1 MAGPIRMLYDEFM
14 NEVLSNTTRDVS
26 GGRRTVLLAL
36 GQENEILKRGI
47 YDQVRRAGWSV
58 LDLRFHGMEIP
69 RSFCADGV
77 LFRLAGQ
84 AVPLVRRFL
93 RTGVPV
99 VQIHDAVLPERCC
112 CVIQDRQGIGKAAA
126 EHFAQRGFRNMAY
139 LHSEEFDTSP
149 FKPTGLSFVQ
159 HARGLGAKA
168 DLFAIQRLGRIIS
181 WARFEVLARRFG
193 REIAKLELPLGI
205 FTYNDVM
212 AVRIC
217 RFCDAL
223 GLRVPEE
230 VAVLGNGNAPYKCE
244 YAPTPLSSVDPN
256 FFLQGRAAAELLG
269 RLMDGEP
276 PPAEPVLITP
286 AGVVTRQSTDVL
298 AMPDADTARALRY
311 MWEHLDKPVGVPEIA
326 EACGMSRSTLERHF
340 RKYLR
345 RSVTEELVRKR
356 LERGCEMLRATEL
369 SINEIARQVGF
380 KTETYFFRV
389 FGKAMGMTPRKYRLA
404 QTAGGGEAE
413 APETPGTISGM

>member
-1 MAGPIRMLYDEFM
+1 MTQFGANVVAGPVRLLYDGFM
-14 NEVLSNTTRDVS
+14 NETSSSTTHDVS
-26 GGRRTVLLAL
+26 SGRRTVLLAL
-36 GQENEILKRGI
+36 GWESEILKRGI
-47 YDQVRRAGWSV
+47 YDHVRRAGWSV

-69 RSFCADGV
+69 RSFRADGV
-77 LFRLAGQ
+77 LFLLAGQ
-84 AVPLVRRFL
+84 ATPLVRRFL
-93 RTGVPV
+93 RMGVPV
-99 VQIHDAVLPERCC
+99 VQIDDAVLPGRCC
-112 CVIQDRQGIGKAAA
+112 CVVQDRWDIGKAAA

-168 DLFAIQRLGRIIS
+168 DLFAIQRLGRVTP

-193 REIAKLELPLGI
+193 REIAKFELPLGI

-217 RFCDAL
+217 RFCDAI

-230 VAVLGNGNAPYKCE
+230 VAVLGNGNDPYKCE

-256 FFLQGRAAAELLG
+256 HFGQGQVAAELLD

-276 PPAEPVLITP
+276 TPADPVLIAP

-298 AMPDADTARALRY
+298 AMPDADTAMALRY
-311 MWEHLDKPVGVPEIA
+311 MWEHLDKPVGVPDIA
-326 EACGMSRSTLERHF
+326 EACGMSRSKLERHL
-340 RKYLR
+340 RKHLG

-389 FGKAMGMTPRKYRLA
+389 FRKAMGTTPRKYRLA
-404 QTAGGGEAE
+404 NRAKGGQGD
-413 APETPGTISGM
+413 G